1 MAISPRSLSL
11 VGIVLQVMPV
21 YEYDISD
28 IMAELVNDFDNTNSA
43 VCVHLKNIILV
54 VSFSLSL

>member
-1 MAISPRSLSL
+1 
-11 VGIVLQVMPV
+11 MPV

-43 VCVHLKNIILV
+43 VH
-54 VSFSLSL
+54 